1 MDKVTNVA
9 IFLLSKHATLKV
21 KRTALTIEI
30 DETHSVAAVARHDG
44 TTDSHFVSIKSLSS
58 AGTVFINRRSSYVI
72 NELVRNFRSLIV
84 NHRGKVGIFAECAVG
99 ACKVA
104 GDRIVHWSLL
114 TVHDG

>member
-1 MDKVTNVA
+1 MNSSTTTTVAHRSTTNVSATHVDDRAILGMDKVTNVA

-58 AGTVFINRRSSYVI
+58 ADTV
-72 NELVRNFRSLIV
+72 SLTDDPV
-84 NHRGKVGIFAECAVG
+84 
-99 ACKVA
+99 
-104 GDRIVHWSLL
+104 
-114 TVHDG
+114 T